1 MARLFDG
8 NKRHCL
14 VSKQAWAS
22 TRQKE
27 IAGSPP
33 ALMHIKDTTIGGQRD
48 VRADRRPIMQKIK
61 HFRELCSSRDDD
73 TCTMALAKPMTVFN
87 QAAHAILSSEV
98 LTSIPLPASCAK
110 AHRLMRM
117 AEWRRTRTFSSASE
131 SQRNQ
136 LEGLSAPPPPRLAR
150 ARMPS
155 AVIVLA
161 EPVLILISTRL
172 LN

>member
-1 MARLFDG
+1 
-8 NKRHCL
+8 
-14 VSKQAWAS
+14 
-22 TRQKE
+22 
-27 IAGSPP
+27 
-33 ALMHIKDTTIGGQRD
+33 
-48 VRADRRPIMQKIK
+48 MQKIN

-150 ARMPS
+150 ARMTS

-161 EPVLILISTRL
+161 EPVLILISRRL